1 VEYDSDLVTDDD
13 PQRADA
19 GAMARATSGPAAH
32 PFEAAGQGELEADRA
47 VDRTESDGAETD
59 GDEIDLELLDA
70 IEQELADVE
79 LALER
84 LGDGTYGRCETCGQ
98 VLGEDEL
105 EQAPAGRYCRAHL
118 PLVLP

>member
-13 PQRADA
+13 PERADERA
-19 GAMARATSGPAAH
+19 IVGATSDPTAH
-32 PFEAAGQGELEADRA
+32 PGDVTGETGELA
-47 VDRTESDGAETD
+47 AE
-59 GDEIDLELLDA
+59 EIDLELLDA

-79 LALER
+79 LALDR

-105 EQAPAGRYCRAHL
+105 EKAPAGRYCRAHL